1 LRIRAFLKNDRGAVT
16 VDHVVLTGGLVGLG
30 IATLFVVS
38 GGLADLSRDIARQLT
53 EQRISDSFRSLV
65 EQVCRDGGAGFGPA
79 PAGPTGDTWN
89 GLPVNALLIYQASD
103 FVGGLPTE
111 SGAVAAGGRAQT
123 LTLRA
128 DARPA
133 ILYLADDDALLH
145 EVDDSQKVAQDITL
159 NGDTF
164 VAGSDVSAAY
174 TLSDP
179 DSGIMLSSL
188 HFGNPFDGNWQG
200 PVMATTASN
209 PLEPGESYSFDRN
222 ITTHRNEQPYS
233 AYLGCG

>member
-1 LRIRAFLKNDRGAVT
+1 MQRGQHDPAVR
-16 VDHVVLTGGLVGLG
+16 VAEG
-30 IATLFVVS
+30 I
-38 GGLADLSRDIARQLT
+38 
-53 EQRISDSFRSLV
+53 
-65 EQVCRDGGAGFGPA
+65 GGADIRP
-79 PAGPTGDTWN
+79 GDE
-89 GLPVNALLIYQASD
+89 GV
-103 FVGGLPTE
+103 
-111 SGAVAAGGRAQT
+111 AVQG
-123 LTLRA
+123 
-128 DARPA
+128 DV
-133 ILYLADDDALLH
+133 LH